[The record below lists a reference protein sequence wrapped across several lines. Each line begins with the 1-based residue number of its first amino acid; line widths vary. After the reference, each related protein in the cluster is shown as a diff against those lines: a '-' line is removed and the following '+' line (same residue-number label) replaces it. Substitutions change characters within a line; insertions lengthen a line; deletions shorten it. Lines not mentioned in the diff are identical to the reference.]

1 MIEDESNDLKEQLI
15 PKEEGGDEQD
25 DLDMKQIFN
34 NEYNNNQHKSEQYF
48 KTHCKS
54 VEYLGQIFRTD
65 FKNGLSSNNKRDLEW
80 REKKWGNNHLPPE
93 KENSILAHIIECFE
107 DPTLRVLLAAS
118 IVSLIIGVLKDG
130 IKTGWIEGTAIFFAV
145 FLVVSISS
153 YMNYQETEQFL
164 KLSRETKLKKVL
176 VIRDSREKEIS
187 IEDVLVGD
195 ILKLRIGDIINVDG
209 FVFGDTKAGM
219 DESPVTG
226 ESDVMCKMNCFEQK
240 GQKYTCPFVFS
251 GSQVVDGYGNMLVA
265 AVGDKTFEGGN
276 KSLTDV
282 KKGKKNENQEQNEN
296 EEEKKEEEEDE
307 DTNLTPLKKQ
317 LNDLSNIIGDLGYLM
332 AILIGCVL
340 LVKETIINMLAGIS
354 IFSSQELDIVVNAFI
369 IAVTVI
375 VVAIPEGLPMAVTIA
390 LAYSVD
396 KMKREHNLVKHLDKS
411 EAMGNVNNVCTDKTG
426 TLTLGQMRVTAFFIE
441 GKDIRISKEQIND
454 EDLRNLIWN
463 CIYKNITC
471 VETLDNNG
479 KTVLNGDMT
488 EKALFSY
495 LKKAAYPLEG
505 ENKGLYILPFKSEY
519 KYMMNIYKDNEGY
532 ILYVKG
538 APERVSPFFT
548 KYRVEKGK
556 EDGFD
561 DHKQELFDK
570 QAEYAE
576 DSMRT
581 LIFGYKKLTE
591 DEIIKTRK
599 AYPEDDLAFFNE
611 LAKGLCFA
619 FMVGIR
625 DDNREDVPKAIEKC
639 VHAGI
644 TVRMVTGDNIN
655 TAIAISKDVG
665 IIQANQVAESKRLAQ
680 FYREKVES
688 KEGQNGI
695 INGEHPIALEGEIFR
710 VICGGITKVKK
721 EGQALEISLNNRE
734 AFIHTVKELK
744 IIARASPEDKFI
756 LVFGLKELGN
766 IVAVTGDGTNDAPAL
781 RQAHVGFAMGIR
793 GTDIAK
799 DAADIVLLDDSFSSI
814 VTACKYGRNVY
825 DCIRKF
831 IQFQLTTNIVAV
843 FMTFLGGIILKDSP
857 LNAIQMLWVNLIMDS
872 FASLALATEDP
883 NDSLLD
889 RKPYSRDASILTPMM
904 NLNIISQ
911 AIFQISVL
919 TLIIFYGDVIFGVPS
934 DRDLEH
940 FMWNNV
946 NGYHFTIFFNIFVF
960 MQVFNSI
967 NARKLQKDEF
977 NVFTGIFGNWLYI
990 FIQSVIIIG
999 QMLLVTFGGR
1009 AVRTHPLSLHQHCMC
1024 LLISSLT
1031 LVWGFFIKTLP
1042 IDVSEPQVLTEE
1054 KVKIPDT
1061 FTKTVGL
1068 GYKSRGQMKMS
1079 SGIHGLNSNAS
1090 RVKK

>member
-1 MIEDESNDLKEQLI
+1 MQETSDLTEHLLEKGRDEDAPS
-15 PKEEGGDEQD
+15 G
-25 DLDMKQIFN
+25 DLDMSKIFN
-34 NEYNNNQHKSEQYF
+34 NEYNTSAHASEQYF
-48 KTHCKS
+48 KANCKS
-54 VEYLGQIFRTD
+54 VENMAKIFRTD
-65 FKNGLSSNNKRDLEW
+65 LANGLNSSNKEDLKW
-80 REKKWGNNHLPPE
+80 REDKWGNNHLPPE

-107 DPTLRVLLAAS
+107 DPTLRVLLVAS
-118 IVSLIIGVLKDG
+118 IVSLIIGVAKDG

-176 VIRDSREKEIS
+176 VIRDGREKEIS

-195 ILKLRIGDIINVDG
+195 VLKLRIGDIINVDG
-209 FVFGDTKAGM
+209 FVFGDAKAGM

-226 ESDVMCKMNCFEQK
+226 ESDVMWKVNDFEQK

-251 GSQVVDGYGNMLVA
+251 GSQVVDGYGNMIVA
-265 AVGDKTFEGGN
+265 AVGDKTFEGAN
-276 KSLTDV
+276 KQLINSTG
-282 KKGKKNENQEQNEN
+282 GKSDDDD
-296 EEEKKEEEEDE
+296 DE
-307 DTNLTPLKKQ
+307 DANLTPLKKQ
-317 LNDLSNIIGDLGYLM
+317 LNELSNLIGDLGYLM

-340 LVKETIINMLAGIS
+340 FLKETIINIVNGIS
-354 IFSSQELDIVVNAFI
+354 IFTSHELDVIVNAFI

-426 TLTLGQMRVTAFFIE
+426 TLTLGVMRVCAFYIE
-441 GKDIRISKEQIND
+441 GQDIKLSNNKIND
-454 EDLRNLIWN
+454 QDLRDLIWR

-471 VETLDNNG
+471 VETVDDKGN
-479 KTVLNGDMT
+479 KVLNGDMT
-488 EKALFSY
+488 EKALYTY
-495 LKKAAYPLEG
+495 LNEGQYPLEG
-505 ENKGLYILPFKSEY
+505 NRKGLYVLPFKSDY
-519 KYMMNIYKDNEGY
+519 KYMMNIYKENDDY
-532 ILYVKG
+532 ILYAKG
-538 APERVSPFFT
+538 APERVGEFFT
-548 KYRVEKGK
+548 KFRVAGGRE
-556 EDGFD
+556 EDYEE
-561 DHKQELFDK
+561 HKQELFDK

-581 LIFGYKKLTE
+581 LIFGYKKVTE
-591 DEIIKTRK
+591 EEIQK
-599 AYPEDDLAFFNE
+599 AKDAHPDDDLGFFQE

-625 DDNREDVPKAIEKC
+625 DNNREDVPQAIEKC
-639 VHAGI
+639 HHAGI

-665 IIQANQVAESKRLAQ
+665 IIQPSQVAECKRLAAY
-680 FYREKVES
+680 YREQVQKNEDA
-688 KEGQNGI
+688 KNGI
-695 INGEHPIALEGEIFR
+695 RNGENPIALEGEIFR
-710 VICGGITKVKK
+710 VICGGITKKQG
-721 EGQALEISLNNRE
+721 ESGDLEIFLNNRE
-734 AFIHTVKELK
+734 AFKHTVKELK
-744 IIARASPEDKFI
+744 VIARASPEDKFI

-799 DAADIVLLDDSFSSI
+799 DAADVVLLDDSFSSI

-831 IQFQLTTNIVAV
+831 VQFQLTTNIVAV

-889 RKPYSRDASILTPMM
+889 RKPYSREASILTPMM
-904 NLNIISQ
+904 KLNIVSQ
-911 AIFQISVL
+911 AIFQISTL
-919 TLIIFYGDVIFGVPS
+919 TIIIFYGDYIFGVPS
-934 DRDLEH
+934 DRNLEH

-967 NARKLQKDEF
+967 NARKLQKDEY
-977 NVFTGIFGNWLYI
+977 NVFTGILGNWLYI
-990 FIQSVIIIG
+990 LIQSIIIIG
-999 QMLLVTFGGR
+999 QIILVTFGGR
-1009 AVRTHPLSLHQHCMC
+1009 AVRTHPLSIKQHCDC
-1024 LLISSLT
+1024 LGISALT
-1031 LVWGFFIKTLP
+1031 LVWGFIVKLLP
-1042 IDVSEPQVLTEE
+1042 IDVSEPTTVGEE
-1054 KVKIPDT
+1054 HVKTPDT
-1061 FTKTVGL
+1061 YKKTVGL
-1068 GYKSRGQMKMS
+1068 GYMSRGQMRMN
-1079 SGIHGLNSNAS
+1079 SGVRGLNSSSS

>member
-1 MIEDESNDLKEQLI
+1 MQETSDLNEHLL
-15 PKEEGGDEQD
+15 EGGKDDEGASGD
-25 DLDMKQIFN
+25 YDMSKIFN
-34 NEYNNNQHKSEQYF
+34 NEYNTSAHASEKYF
-48 KTHCKS
+48 KENCKS
-54 VEYLGQIFRTD
+54 VEHLAQVLKTD
-65 FKNGLSSNNKRDLEW
+65 FINGLNSSNQQDLKW
-80 REKKWGNNHLPPE
+80 RENKWGNNHLPPE

-107 DPTLRVLLAAS
+107 DPTLRVLLVAS
-118 IVSLIIGVLKDG
+118 IVSLIIGVAKDG

-176 VIRDSREKEIS
+176 VIRDGREKEIS

-209 FVFGDTKAGM
+209 FVYGDAKAGM

-226 ESDVMCKMNCFEQK
+226 ESDVMWKVNNFELK

-251 GSQVVDGYGNMLVA
+251 GSQVVDGYGNMVVA
-265 AVGDKTFEGGN
+265 AVGDKTFEGSN
-276 KSLTDV
+276 KQLTNASG
-282 KKGKKNENQEQNEN
+282 GKN
-296 EEEKKEEEEDE
+296 D
-307 DTNLTPLKKQ
+307 DDDDADDADLTPLKKQ
-317 LNDLSNIIGDLGYLM
+317 LNELSNLIGDLGYLM
-332 AILIGCVL
+332 AILIGIVL
-340 LVKETIINMLAGIS
+340 FLKETIINLTSGIS
-354 IFSSQELDIVVNAFI
+354 IWTSHELDVLVNAFI

-426 TLTLGQMRVTAFFIE
+426 TLTLGVMKVCAFYIE
-441 GKDIRISKEQIND
+441 EQDFRLNKDKIND
-454 EDLRNLIWN
+454 NNLRELVWN

-471 VETLDNNG
+471 VETVDEKG
-479 KTVLNGDMT
+479 KPVLNGDMT
-488 EKALFSY
+488 EKALYTY
-495 LKKAAYPLEG
+495 LKEASYSLEG
-505 ENKGLYILPFKSEY
+505 NRKGLYVLPFKSDY
-519 KYMMNIYKDNEGY
+519 KYMMNIYKEEDGY
-532 ILYVKG
+532 ILYAKG
-538 APERVSPFFT
+538 APERLGEFFSLF
-548 KYRVEKGK
+548 RVQGGQE
-556 EDGFD
+556 ENYDE
-561 DHKQELFDK
+561 HKQDFFDK

-581 LIFGYKKLTE
+581 LTFGYKKLTE
-591 DEIIKTRK
+591 EEIQKSK
-599 AYPEDDLAFFNE
+599 DAHPDDDLAFFQE

-625 DDNREDVPKAIEKC
+625 DDNRPDVPEAIKKC
-639 VHAGI
+639 HHAGI

-665 IIQANQVAESKRLAQ
+665 IIEANEVSQCKELAKKYRAEV
-680 FYREKVES
+680 EKNKDNAPLNIRS
-688 KEGQNGI
+688 LDS
-695 INGEHPIALEGEIFR
+695 PLALEGEIFR
-710 VICGGITKVKK
+710 VVCGGITKKQQDK
-721 EGQALEISLNNRE
+721 GELEIFLNNRE
-734 AFIHTVKELK
+734 AFKHTVKNLK

-799 DAADIVLLDDSFSSI
+799 DAADVVLLDDSFSSI

-831 IQFQLTTNIVAV
+831 VQFQLTTNIVAV

-883 NDSLLD
+883 TESLLD
-889 RKPYSRDASILTPMM
+889 RLPYSREASILTPMM
-904 NLNIISQ
+904 KLNIISQ
-911 AIFQISVL
+911 AIFQITTL
-919 TLIIFYGDVIFGVPS
+919 TVIIFYGDYIFGVPS
-934 DRDLEH
+934 DRNLEH

-967 NARKLQKDEF
+967 NARKLQKDEL
-977 NVFTGIFGNWLYI
+977 NVFTGIMGNWLYI
-990 FIQSVIIIG
+990 LIQSIIIIG
-999 QMLLVTFGGR
+999 QIILVTFGGR
-1009 AVRTHPLSLHQHCMC
+1009 AVRTHPLSLKQHADC
-1024 LLISSLT
+1024 LIISALT
-1031 LVWGFFIKTLP
+1031 LVWGFFIKLLP
-1042 IDVSEPQVLTEE
+1042 IDVTEE
-1054 KVKIPDT
+1054 STVGEEQVKKPDT
-1061 FTKTVGL
+1061 YKKTVGL
-1068 GYKSRGQMKMS
+1068 GYMSRGQMKMN
-1079 SGIHGLNSNAS
+1079 SGVRGLNAS
-1090 RVKK
+1090 RAKK

>member
-1 MIEDESNDLKEQLI
+1 MQESSDLKEQLLPKGSDNEGI
-15 PKEEGGDEQD
+15 PGGF
-25 DLDMKQIFN
+25 DMSKIFN
-34 NEYNNNQHKSEQYF
+34 NEYNTSAHASEKYF
-48 KTHCKS
+48 KENCKS
-54 VEYLGQIFRTD
+54 VEHIAQVFRTD
-65 FKNGLSSNNKRDLEW
+65 LINGLNSSNKGDLEW
-80 REKKWGNNHLPPE
+80 REKMWGNNHLPPE

-107 DPTLRVLLAAS
+107 DPTLRVLLVAS
-118 IVSLIIGVLKDG
+118 IVSLIIGVAKDG

-176 VIRDSREKEIS
+176 VIRDGREKEIS

-195 ILKLRIGDIINVDG
+195 VLKLRIGDIINVDG
-209 FVFGDTKAGM
+209 FVFGDAKAGM

-226 ESDVMCKMNCFEQK
+226 ESDVMWKVNNFELK

-251 GSQVVDGYGNMLVA
+251 GSQVVDGYGNMVVA
-265 AVGDKTFEGGN
+265 AVGDKTFEGAN
-276 KSLTDV
+276 KQLTNAS
-282 KKGKKNENQEQNEN
+282 GGKNE
-296 EEEKKEEEEDE
+296 D
-307 DTNLTPLKKQ
+307 DDDDDDANLTPLKKQ
-317 LNDLSNIIGDLGYLM
+317 LNELSNLIGDLGYLM
-332 AILIGCVL
+332 AILIGFVL
-340 LVKETIINMLAGIS
+340 FLKETIVNLYSGIS
-354 IFSSQELDIVVNAFI
+354 IWTSHELDVLVNAFI

-426 TLTLGQMRVTAFFIE
+426 TLTLGVMRVCAFYIE
-441 GKDIRISKEQIND
+441 EQDIRLNKDKIND
-454 EDLRNLIWN
+454 NNLRDLVWN
-463 CIYKNITC
+463 CIFKNITC
-471 VETLDNNG
+471 VETLDEKG
-479 KTVLNGDMT
+479 KPVLNGDMT
-488 EKALFSY
+488 EKALYTY
-495 LKKAAYPLEG
+495 LKEAAYPLEG
-505 ENKGLYILPFKSEY
+505 NRKGLYVLPFKSDY
-519 KYMMNIYKDNEGY
+519 KYMMNIYKEEDGY
-532 ILYVKG
+532 TLYAKG
-538 APERVSPFFT
+538 APERVGEFFSLF
-548 KYRVEKGK
+548 RVNGGQE
-556 EDGFD
+556 ENYEE
-561 DHKQELFDK
+561 HKQDLFDK

-591 DEIIKTRK
+591 DEIQKSK
-599 AYPEDDLAFFNE
+599 DAHPDDDLGFFQE

-625 DDNREDVPKAIEKC
+625 DNNREDVPEAIKKC
-639 VHAGI
+639 HHAGI

-665 IIQANQVAESKRLAQ
+665 IIEPNQVSQCKETAKKYRAEV
-680 FYREKVES
+680 EKS
-688 KEGQNGI
+688 PDNAPQAIRSLDN
-695 INGEHPIALEGEIFR
+695 PIALEGEIFR
-710 VICGGITKVKK
+710 VVCGGITKKQQDK
-721 EGQALEISLNNRE
+721 GELEIFLNNRE
-734 AFIHTVKELK
+734 AFKHTVKNLK

-799 DAADIVLLDDSFSSI
+799 DAADVVLLDDSFSSI

-831 IQFQLTTNIVAV
+831 VQFQLTTNVVAV

-883 NDSLLD
+883 TEALLD
-889 RKPYSRDASILTPMM
+889 RKPYSREASILTPMM
-904 NLNIISQ
+904 KLNIISQ
-911 AIFQISVL
+911 SIFQISTL
-919 TLIIFYGDVIFGVPS
+919 TIIIFYGDYIFGVPS
-934 DRDLEH
+934 DRNLEH

-967 NARKLQKDEF
+967 NARKLQKDEL
-977 NVFTGIFGNWLYI
+977 NVFTGIMGNWLYI
-990 FIQSVIIIG
+990 LIQSIIIVG
-999 QMLLVTFGGR
+999 QMILVTFGGR
-1009 AVRTHPLSLHQHCMC
+1009 AVRTHPLSIKQHAVC
-1024 LLISSLT
+1024 LFISALT
-1031 LVWGFFIKTLP
+1031 LVWGFIVKLLP
-1042 IDVSEPQVLTEE
+1042 IDVTEE
-1054 KVKIPDT
+1054 STEGEEQVKKPDT
-1061 FTKTVGL
+1061 YKKTVGL
-1068 GYKSRGQMKMS
+1068 GYMSRGQMKMN
-1079 SGIHGLNSNAS
+1079 SGVRGLNAS
-1090 RVKK
+1090 RAKK

>member
-1 MIEDESNDLKEQLI
+1 MQESSDLTEHLLEKGRDEDAPS
-15 PKEEGGDEQD
+15 G
-25 DLDMKQIFN
+25 DLDMSKIFN
-34 NEYNNNQHKSEQYF
+34 NEYNTSAHASEQYF
-48 KTHCKS
+48 KANCKS
-54 VEYLGQIFRTD
+54 VENMAKIFRTD
-65 FKNGLSSNNKRDLEW
+65 LANGLNSSNKEDLKW
-80 REKKWGNNHLPPE
+80 REDKWGNNHLPPE

-107 DPTLRVLLAAS
+107 DPTLRVLLVAS
-118 IVSLIIGVLKDG
+118 IVSLIIGVAKDG

-176 VIRDSREKEIS
+176 VIRDGREKEIS

-195 ILKLRIGDIINVDG
+195 VLKLRIGDIINVDG
-209 FVFGDTKAGM
+209 FVFGDAKAGM

-226 ESDVMCKMNCFEQK
+226 ESDVMWKVNDFEQK

-251 GSQVVDGYGNMLVA
+251 GSQVVDGYGNMIVA
-265 AVGDKTFEGGN
+265 AVGDKTFEGAN
-276 KSLTDV
+276 KQLINSTG
-282 KKGKKNENQEQNEN
+282 GKSDDDD
-296 EEEKKEEEEDE
+296 DE
-307 DTNLTPLKKQ
+307 DANLTPLKKQ
-317 LNDLSNIIGDLGYLM
+317 LNELSNLIGDLGYLM

-340 LVKETIINMLAGIS
+340 FLKETIINIVNGVS
-354 IFSSQELDIVVNAFI
+354 IFTSHELDVVVNAFI

-426 TLTLGQMRVTAFFIE
+426 TLTLGVMRVCAFYIE
-441 GKDIRISKEQIND
+441 GQDIKLSNNKIND
-454 EDLRNLIWN
+454 QDLRDLIWR

-471 VETLDNNG
+471 VETVDDKGN
-479 KTVLNGDMT
+479 KVLNGDMT
-488 EKALFSY
+488 EKALYTY
-495 LKKAAYPLEG
+495 LNEGQYPLEG
-505 ENKGLYILPFKSEY
+505 NRKGLYVLPFKSDY
-519 KYMMNIYKDNEGY
+519 KYMMNIYKENDDY
-532 ILYVKG
+532 ILYAKG
-538 APERVSPFFT
+538 APERVGEFFT
-548 KYRVEKGK
+548 KFRVAGGRE
-556 EDGFD
+556 EDYEE
-561 DHKQELFDK
+561 HKQELFDK

-581 LIFGYKKLTE
+581 LIFGYKKVTE
-591 DEIIKTRK
+591 EEIQK
-599 AYPEDDLAFFNE
+599 AKDAHPDDDLGFFQE

-625 DDNREDVPKAIEKC
+625 DNNREDVPQAIEKC
-639 VHAGI
+639 HHAGI

-665 IIQANQVAESKRLAQ
+665 IIEPSQAAECKRLAAY
-680 FYREKVES
+680 YREQVQKNEDA
-688 KEGQNGI
+688 KNGI
-695 INGEHPIALEGEIFR
+695 RNGENPIALEGEIFR
-710 VICGGITKVKK
+710 VICGGITKKQG
-721 EGQALEISLNNRE
+721 ENGDLEIFLNNRE
-734 AFIHTVKELK
+734 AFKHTVKELK
-744 IIARASPEDKFI
+744 VIARASPEDKFI

-799 DAADIVLLDDSFSSI
+799 DAADVVLLDDSFSSI

-831 IQFQLTTNIVAV
+831 VQFQLTTNIVAV

-904 NLNIISQ
+904 KLNIVSQ
-911 AIFQISVL
+911 AIFQISTL
-919 TLIIFYGDVIFGVPS
+919 TIIIFYGDYIFGVPS
-934 DRDLEH
+934 DRNLEH

-967 NARKLQKDEF
+967 NARKLQKDEY
-977 NVFTGIFGNWLYI
+977 NVFTGIMGNWLYI
-990 FIQSVIIIG
+990 LIQSIIIVG
-999 QMLLVTFGGR
+999 QIILVTFGGR
-1009 AVRTHPLSLHQHCMC
+1009 AVRTHPLSIKQHCDC
-1024 LLISSLT
+1024 LGISALT
-1031 LVWGFFIKTLP
+1031 LVWGFIVKLLP
-1042 IDVSEPQVLTEE
+1042 IDVTEPSTVGEEQVKT
-1054 KVKIPDT
+1054 PDT
-1061 FTKTVGL
+1061 YKKTVGL
-1068 GYKSRGQMKMS
+1068 GYMSRGQMRMN
-1079 SGIHGLNSNAS
+1079 SGVRGLNSSSS

>member
-1 MIEDESNDLKEQLI
+1 MQESSDLKEHLLD
-15 PKEEGGDEQD
+15 KGGDDEGVSGD
-25 DLDMKQIFN
+25 FDMKKIFN
-34 NEYNNNQHKSEQYF
+34 NEYNTSAHASEKYF
-48 KTHCKS
+48 KDNCKS
-54 VEYLGQIFRTD
+54 VEHIAQVFRTD
-65 FKNGLSSNNKRDLEW
+65 LVNGLSSSNKGDLEW
-80 REKKWGNNHLPPE
+80 RERKWGNNHLPPE

-107 DPTLRVLLAAS
+107 DPTLRVLLVAS
-118 IVSLIIGVLKDG
+118 IVSLIIGVAKDG
-130 IKTGWIEGTAIFFAV
+130 IKSGWIEGTAIFFAV

-176 VIRDSREKEIS
+176 VIRDGREKEIS

-195 ILKLRIGDIINVDG
+195 VLKLRIGDIINVDG
-209 FVFGDTKAGM
+209 FVFGDAKAGM

-226 ESDVMCKMNCFEQK
+226 ESDIMWKVNNFELK

-251 GSQVVDGYGNMLVA
+251 GSQVVDGYGNMVVA
-265 AVGDKTFEGGN
+265 AVGDKTFEGAN
-276 KSLTDV
+276 KALLNSSGG
-282 KKGKKNENQEQNEN
+282 KG
-296 EEEKKEEEEDE
+296 ED
-307 DTNLTPLKKQ
+307 DDDDDDADLTPLKKQ
-317 LNDLSNIIGDLGYLM
+317 LNELSNLIGDLGYLM
-332 AILIGCVL
+332 AILIGFVL
-340 LVKETIINMLAGIS
+340 FLKETIINIYLGIS
-354 IFSSQELDIVVNAFI
+354 IWTSHELDVLVNAFI

-426 TLTLGQMRVTAFFIE
+426 TLTLGVMRVTAFYIE
-441 GKDIRISKEQIND
+441 EQDIRLSKDKIND
-454 EDLRNLIWN
+454 NNLRDLVWN

-471 VETLDNNG
+471 VETIDEKG
-479 KTVLNGDMT
+479 KPVLNGDMT
-488 EKALFSY
+488 EKALYTY
-495 LKKAAYPLEG
+495 LKEASYPLEG
-505 ENKGLYILPFKSEY
+505 NRKGLYVLPFKSDY
-519 KYMMNIYKDNEGY
+519 KYMMNIYKEEDGY
-532 ILYVKG
+532 TLYAKG
-538 APERVSPFFT
+538 APERVGEFFSLF
-548 KYRVEKGK
+548 RVRGGQE
-556 EDGFD
+556 ENYEE
-561 DHKQELFDK
+561 HKQDLFDK

-581 LIFGYKKLTE
+581 LIFGYKKVTE
-591 DEIIKTRK
+591 EEIKK
-599 AYPEDDLAFFNE
+599 SKDAHPDDDLGFFQE

-625 DDNREDVPKAIEKC
+625 DDNRPDVPEAIRKC
-639 VHAGI
+639 HHAGI

-665 IIQANQVAESKRLAQ
+665 IIEPNQAAQCKETAKKFRAEVEKNPDNAPLAI
-680 FYREKVES
+680 RS
-688 KEGQNGI
+688 LD
-695 INGEHPIALEGEIFR
+695 HPIALEGEIFR
-710 VICGGITKVKK
+710 VACGGITKKQQEK
-721 EGQALEISLNNRE
+721 GGELEIFLNNRE
-734 AFIHTVKELK
+734 AFKHTVRDLK

-799 DAADIVLLDDSFSSI
+799 DAADVVLLDDSFSSI

-831 IQFQLTTNIVAV
+831 VQFQLTTNVVAV

-883 NDSLLD
+883 TEALLD
-889 RKPYSRDASILTPMM
+889 RKPYSREASILTPMM
-904 NLNIISQ
+904 KLNIVSQ
-911 AIFQISVL
+911 SIFQISTL
-919 TLIIFYGDVIFGVPS
+919 TVIIFYGDYIFGVPS
-934 DRDLEH
+934 DRNLEH

-967 NARKLQKDEF
+967 NARKLQKDEL
-977 NVFTGIFGNWLYI
+977 NVFTGICGNWLYI
-990 FIQSVIIIG
+990 LIQSIIIVG
-999 QMLLVTFGGR
+999 QIILVTFGGR
-1009 AVRTHPLSLHQHCMC
+1009 AVRTHPLSLRQHGEC
-1024 LLISSLT
+1024 LAISGFT
-1031 LVWGFFIKTLP
+1031 LVWGFFVKLLP
-1042 IDVSEPQVLTEE
+1042 IDVTEE
-1054 KVKIPDT
+1054 TTEGEEQVKKPDT
-1061 FTKTVGL
+1061 YKKTVGL
-1068 GYKSRGQMKMS
+1068 GYMSRGQMKMN
-1079 SGIHGLNSNAS
+1079 SGVRGLNAS
-1090 RVKK
+1090 RAKK

>member
-1 MIEDESNDLKEQLI
+1 MKESSDLKEHLLE
-15 PKEEGGDEQD
+15 KEGDDEGVSGDF
-25 DLDMKQIFN
+25 DMSKIFN
-34 NEYNNNQHKSEQYF
+34 NEYNTSAHSSEKYF
-48 KTHCKS
+48 KEHCKS
-54 VEYLGQIFRTD
+54 VEHIAQVFRTD
-65 FKNGLSSNNKRDLEW
+65 LVNGLNSSNKQDLEW
-80 REKKWGNNHLPPE
+80 RERKWGNNHLPPE
-93 KENSILAHIIECFE
+93 KENSIIAHIIECFE
-107 DPTLRVLLAAS
+107 DPTLRVLLVAS
-118 IVSLIIGVLKDG
+118 IVSLIIGVAKDG

-176 VIRDSREKEIS
+176 VIRDGREKEIS

-195 ILKLRIGDIINVDG
+195 VLKLRIGDIINVDG
-209 FVFGDTKAGM
+209 FVFGDAKAGM

-226 ESDVMCKMNCFEQK
+226 ESDVMWKVNNFELK

-251 GSQVVDGYGNMLVA
+251 GSQVVDGYGNMVVA
-265 AVGDKTFEGGN
+265 AVGDKTFEGAN
-276 KSLTDV
+276 KQLTNASG
-282 KKGKKNENQEQNEN
+282 GKS
-296 EEEKKEEEEDE
+296 D
-307 DTNLTPLKKQ
+307 DDDDDDDADLTPLKKQ
-317 LNDLSNIIGDLGYLM
+317 LNELSNLIGDLGYLM
-332 AILIGCVL
+332 AILIGFVL
-340 LVKETIINMLAGIS
+340 FLKETIINLYSGIS
-354 IFSSQELDIVVNAFI
+354 IWTSHELDVLVNAFI

-426 TLTLGQMRVTAFFIE
+426 TLTLGVMRVCAFYIE
-441 GKDIRISKEQIND
+441 EQDIRLNKDKIND
-454 EDLRNLIWN
+454 NNLRDLVWN

-471 VETLDNNG
+471 VETLDEKG
-479 KTVLNGDMT
+479 KPVLNGDMT
-488 EKALFSY
+488 EKALYTY
-495 LKKAAYPLEG
+495 LKDASYPLEG
-505 ENKGLYILPFKSEY
+505 NRKGLYVLPFKSDY
-519 KYMMNIYKDNEGY
+519 KYMMNIYKEEDGY
-532 ILYVKG
+532 TLYAKG
-538 APERVSPFFT
+538 APERVGEFFSLF
-548 KYRVEKGK
+548 RVNGGQE
-556 EDGFD
+556 ENYEE
-561 DHKQELFDK
+561 HKQDLFDK

-591 DEIIKTRK
+591 DEIKK
-599 AYPEDDLAFFNE
+599 SKDAHPDDDLGFFQE

-625 DDNREDVPKAIEKC
+625 DNNREDVPEAIKKC
-639 VHAGI
+639 HHAGI

-665 IIQANQVAESKRLAQ
+665 IIDPSQVAQCKETAKK
-680 FYREKVES
+680 YRAEVEK
-688 KEGQNGI
+688 NPDNAPTAI
-695 INGEHPIALEGEIFR
+695 RNLDHPIALEGEIFR
-710 VICGGITKVKK
+710 VVCGGITKKQQEK
-721 EGQALEISLNNRE
+721 GGELEIFLNNRE
-734 AFIHTVKELK
+734 AFKHTVRDLK

-799 DAADIVLLDDSFSSI
+799 DAADVVLLDDSFSSI

-831 IQFQLTTNIVAV
+831 VQFQLTTNVVAV

-883 NDSLLD
+883 TEALLD
-889 RKPYSRDASILTPMM
+889 RKPYSREASILTPMM
-904 NLNIISQ
+904 KLNIISQ
-911 AIFQISVL
+911 SIFQITTL
-919 TLIIFYGDVIFGVPS
+919 TIIIFYGDYIFNVPS
-934 DRDLEH
+934 DRNLEH

-967 NARKLQKDEF
+967 NARKLQKDEL
-977 NVFTGIFGNWLYI
+977 NVFTGILGNWLYI
-990 FIQSVIIIG
+990 LIQTIIIVG
-999 QMLLVTFGGR
+999 QMILVTFGGR
-1009 AVRTHPLSLHQHCMC
+1009 AVRTHPLSLQQHSYC
-1024 LLISSLT
+1024 LGISAMT
-1031 LVWGFFIKTLP
+1031 LVWGFIVKLLP
-1042 IDVSEPQVLTEE
+1042 IDVTEE
-1054 KVKIPDT
+1054 TTEGEEQVKKPDT
-1061 FTKTVGL
+1061 YKKTVGL
-1068 GYKSRGQMKMS
+1068 GYMSRGQMKMN
-1079 SGIHGLNSNAS
+1079 SGVRGLNAS
-1090 RVKK
+1090 RAKK

>member
-1 MIEDESNDLKEQLI
+1 MQESSDLKEHLLD
-15 PKEEGGDEQD
+15 KGGDDEGVSGEF
-25 DLDMKQIFN
+25 DMSKIFN
-34 NEYNNNQHKSEQYF
+34 NEYNTSAHASEKYF
-48 KTHCKS
+48 KENCKS
-54 VEYLGQIFRTD
+54 VEHIAQVFRTD
-65 FKNGLSSNNKRDLEW
+65 LVNGLNSSNKQDLEW

-93 KENSILAHIIECFE
+93 KENSIIAHIIECFE
-107 DPTLRVLLAAS
+107 DPTLRVLLVAS
-118 IVSLIIGVLKDG
+118 IVSLIIGVAKDG
-130 IKTGWIEGTAIFFAV
+130 LKTGWIEGTAIFFAV

-176 VIRDSREKEIS
+176 VIRDGREKEIS

-209 FVFGDTKAGM
+209 FVFGDAKAGM

-226 ESDVMCKMNCFEQK
+226 ESDVMWKVNNFELK

-251 GSQVVDGYGNMLVA
+251 GSQVVDGYGNMVVA
-265 AVGDKTFEGGN
+265 AVGDKTFEGAN
-276 KSLTDV
+276 KQLTNAS
-282 KKGKKNENQEQNEN
+282 GGKNED
-296 EEEKKEEEEDE
+296 DE
-307 DTNLTPLKKQ
+307 DGDDADLTPLKKQ
-317 LNDLSNIIGDLGYLM
+317 LNELSNLIGDLGYLM
-332 AILIGCVL
+332 AILIGFVL
-340 LVKETIINMLAGIS
+340 FLKETIVNLYSGIS
-354 IFSSQELDIVVNAFI
+354 IWTSHELDVLVNAFI

-426 TLTLGQMRVTAFFIE
+426 TLTLGVMRVCAFYIE
-441 GKDIRISKEQIND
+441 EQDIRLNKDKIND
-454 EDLRNLIWN
+454 NNLRDLVWN
-463 CIYKNITC
+463 CIFKNITC
-471 VETLDNNG
+471 VETLDEKG
-479 KTVLNGDMT
+479 KPVLNGDMT
-488 EKALFSY
+488 EKALYTY
-495 LKKAAYPLEG
+495 LKEAAYPLEG
-505 ENKGLYILPFKSEY
+505 NRKGLYVLPFKSDY
-519 KYMMNIYKDNEGY
+519 KYMMNIYKEEDGY
-532 ILYVKG
+532 TLYAKG
-538 APERVSPFFT
+538 APERVGEFFSLF
-548 KYRVEKGK
+548 RVNGGQE
-556 EDGFD
+556 ENYEE
-561 DHKQELFDK
+561 HKQDLFDK

-591 DEIIKTRK
+591 DEIKK
-599 AYPEDDLAFFNE
+599 AKDAHPDDDLGFFQE

-625 DDNREDVPKAIEKC
+625 DNNREDVPEAIKKC
-639 VHAGI
+639 HHAGI

-665 IIQANQVAESKRLAQ
+665 IIDPSQVAQCKETAKK
-680 FYREKVES
+680 YRAEVEK
-688 KEGQNGI
+688 NPDNAPTAI
-695 INGEHPIALEGEIFR
+695 RNLDHPIALEGEIFR
-710 VICGGITKVKK
+710 VVCGGITKKQEDK
-721 EGQALEISLNNRE
+721 GELEIFLNNRE
-734 AFIHTVKELK
+734 AFKHTVRDLK

-799 DAADIVLLDDSFSSI
+799 DAADVVLLDDSFSSI

-831 IQFQLTTNIVAV
+831 VQFQLTTNVVAV

-883 NDSLLD
+883 TEALLD
-889 RKPYSRDASILTPMM
+889 RKPYSREASILTPMM
-904 NLNIISQ
+904 KLNIISQ
-911 AIFQISVL
+911 SIFQITTL
-919 TLIIFYGDVIFGVPS
+919 TVIIFYGDYIFGVPS
-934 DRDLEH
+934 DRNLEH

-967 NARKLQKDEF
+967 NARKLQKDEL
-977 NVFTGIFGNWLYI
+977 NVFTGIMGNWLYI
-990 FIQSVIIIG
+990 LIQSIIIVG
-999 QMLLVTFGGR
+999 QMILVTFGGR
-1009 AVRTHPLSLHQHCMC
+1009 AVRTHPLSIKQHSYC
-1024 LLISSLT
+1024 LGISAMT
-1031 LVWGFFIKTLP
+1031 LVWGFIIKLLP
-1042 IDVSEPQVLTEE
+1042 IDVTEE
-1054 KVKIPDT
+1054 STEGEEQVKKPDT
-1061 FTKTVGL
+1061 YKKTVGL
-1068 GYKSRGQMKMS
+1068 GYMSRGQMKMN
-1079 SGIHGLNSNAS
+1079 SGVRGLNAS
-1090 RVKK
+1090 RAKK

>member
-1 MIEDESNDLKEQLI
+1 MQESSDLKEHLLD
-15 PKEEGGDEQD
+15 KGGDDEGVSGEF
-25 DLDMKQIFN
+25 DMSKIFN
-34 NEYNNNQHKSEQYF
+34 NEYNTSAHASEKYF
-48 KTHCKS
+48 KENCKS
-54 VEYLGQIFRTD
+54 VEHIAQVFRTD
-65 FKNGLSSNNKRDLEW
+65 LVNGLNSSNKQDLEW

-93 KENSILAHIIECFE
+93 KENSIIAHIIECFE
-107 DPTLRVLLAAS
+107 DPTLRVLLVAS
-118 IVSLIIGVLKDG
+118 IVSLIIGVAKDG
-130 IKTGWIEGTAIFFAV
+130 LKTGWIEGTAIFFAV

-176 VIRDSREKEIS
+176 VIRDGREKEIS

-209 FVFGDTKAGM
+209 FVFGDAKAGM

-226 ESDVMCKMNCFEQK
+226 ESDVMWKVNNFELK

-251 GSQVVDGYGNMLVA
+251 GSQVVDGYGNMVVA
-265 AVGDKTFEGGN
+265 AVGDKTFEGAN
-276 KSLTDV
+276 KQLTNAS
-282 KKGKKNENQEQNEN
+282 GGKNED
-296 EEEKKEEEEDE
+296 DE
-307 DTNLTPLKKQ
+307 DGDDADLTPLKKQ
-317 LNDLSNIIGDLGYLM
+317 LNELSNLIGDLGYLM
-332 AILIGCVL
+332 AILIGFVL
-340 LVKETIINMLAGIS
+340 FLKETIVNLYSGIS
-354 IFSSQELDIVVNAFI
+354 IWTSHELDVLVNAFI

-426 TLTLGQMRVTAFFIE
+426 TLTLGVMRVCAFYIE
-441 GKDIRISKEQIND
+441 EQDIRLNKDKIND
-454 EDLRNLIWN
+454 NNLRDLVWN
-463 CIYKNITC
+463 CIFKNITC
-471 VETLDNNG
+471 VETLDEKG
-479 KTVLNGDMT
+479 KPVLNGDMT
-488 EKALFSY
+488 EKALYTY
-495 LKKAAYPLEG
+495 LKEAAYPLEG
-505 ENKGLYILPFKSEY
+505 NRKGLYVLPFKSDY
-519 KYMMNIYKDNEGY
+519 KYMMNIYKEEDGY
-532 ILYVKG
+532 TLYAKG
-538 APERVSPFFT
+538 APERVGEFFSLF
-548 KYRVEKGK
+548 RVNGGQE
-556 EDGFD
+556 ENYEE
-561 DHKQELFDK
+561 HKQDLFDK

-591 DEIIKTRK
+591 DEIKK
-599 AYPEDDLAFFNE
+599 AKDAHPDDDLGFFQE

-625 DDNREDVPKAIEKC
+625 DNNREDVPEAIKKC
-639 VHAGI
+639 HHAGI

-665 IIQANQVAESKRLAQ
+665 IIDPSQVAQCKETAKK
-680 FYREKVES
+680 YRAEVEK
-688 KEGQNGI
+688 NPDNAPTAI
-695 INGEHPIALEGEIFR
+695 RNLDHPIALEGEIFR
-710 VICGGITKVKK
+710 VVCGGITKKQQDK
-721 EGQALEISLNNRE
+721 GELEIFLNNRE
-734 AFIHTVKELK
+734 AFKHTVRDLK

-799 DAADIVLLDDSFSSI
+799 DAADVVLLDDSFSSI

-831 IQFQLTTNIVAV
+831 VQFQLTTNVVAV

-883 NDSLLD
+883 TEALLD
-889 RKPYSRDASILTPMM
+889 RKPYSREASILTPMM
-904 NLNIISQ
+904 KLNIISQ
-911 AIFQISVL
+911 SIFQITTL
-919 TLIIFYGDVIFGVPS
+919 TVIIFYGDYIFGVPS
-934 DRDLEH
+934 DRNLEH

-967 NARKLQKDEF
+967 NARKLQKDEL
-977 NVFTGIFGNWLYI
+977 NVFTGIMGNWLYI
-990 FIQSVIIIG
+990 LIQSIIIVG
-999 QMLLVTFGGR
+999 QMILVTFGGR
-1009 AVRTHPLSLHQHCMC
+1009 AVRTHPLSIKQHSYC
-1024 LLISSLT
+1024 LGISAMT
-1031 LVWGFFIKTLP
+1031 LVWGFIVKLLP
-1042 IDVSEPQVLTEE
+1042 IDVTEE
-1054 KVKIPDT
+1054 STEGEEQVKKPDT
-1061 FTKTVGL
+1061 YKKTVGL
-1068 GYKSRGQMKMS
+1068 GYMSRGQMKMN
-1079 SGIHGLNSNAS
+1079 SGVRGLNAS
-1090 RVKK
+1090 RAKK